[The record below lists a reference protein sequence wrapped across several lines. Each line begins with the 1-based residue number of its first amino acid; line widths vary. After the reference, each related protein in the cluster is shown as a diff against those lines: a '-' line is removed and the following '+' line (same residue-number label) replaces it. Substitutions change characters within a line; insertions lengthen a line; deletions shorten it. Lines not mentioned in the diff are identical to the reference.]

1 MASLYG
7 AQSPG
12 LSIAVYDDVETRETA
27 LLYRSTGLSGSS
39 STTHTAAWSA
49 NEYMVVAGHTW
60 TLAMASQPEFE
71 SRLGGDAT
79 PLIAAVGTAL
89 SFALALLV
97 WLMVHGRTRALRLAA
112 SMTEE
117 LRHMA
122 QHDPLTH
129 LPNRALFSDRLNQE
143 LARARRDRGRF
154 LVIFMDLDDF
164 KPVNDRFGHA
174 VGDQLLLQ
182 VAQRLQ
188 KTIRAVD
195 TVGRMGG
202 DEFVVLVTGL
212 EDQDT
217 VGFMTGKIHHALQ
230 QPFVV
235 DGHAL
240 RVSAS
245 MGVAVYPDDGGDELT
260 LTRCADGAM
269 YRIKNQR
276 QAGINRANSAPA

>member
-1 MASLYG
+1 
-7 AQSPG
+7 
-12 LSIAVYDDVETRETA
+12 
-27 LLYRSTGLSGSS
+27 
-39 STTHTAAWSA
+39 
-49 NEYMVVAGHTW
+49 
-60 TLAMASQPEFE
+60 MASQPEFE

-79 PLIAAVGTAL
+79 TLIAGVGAAL

-143 LARARRDRGRF
+143 LARAKRDSGRF
-154 LVIFMDLDDF
+154 LVIFLDLDDF

-202 DEFVVLVTGL
+202 DEFVVLVAGL
-212 EDQDT
+212 EDQEA
-217 VGFMTGKIHHALQ
+217 VSNMTEKIHHALQ

-245 MGVAVYPDDGGDELT
+245 MGVAVYPDDGTDELT
-260 LTRCADGAM
+260 LTRCADDAM

-276 QAGINRANSAPA
+276 QAGINLASSAPA